1 MEVLET
7 RQKLECMLFLTLSV
21 VNKSENPKKLRNGAR
36 IHVCHFSFTLLHVY
50 SARLMILA
58 CLGFRDNNL
67 AELRQQL
74 AVFFAFFP

>member
-1 MEVLET
+1 MAFNKKGRFYEKGKCLSEELKGQIVDKILET
-7 RQKLECMLFLTLSV
+7 GGDR
-21 VNKSENPKKLRNGAR
+21 
-36 IHVCHFSFTLLHVY
+36 FSGYFPGCFQHVY